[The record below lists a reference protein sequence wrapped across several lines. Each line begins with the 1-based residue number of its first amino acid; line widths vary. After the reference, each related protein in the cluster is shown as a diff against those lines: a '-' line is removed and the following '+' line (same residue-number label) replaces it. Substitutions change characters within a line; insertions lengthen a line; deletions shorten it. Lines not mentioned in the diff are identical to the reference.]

1 MAKVT
6 DLAGI
11 KQIIQPLEES
21 GTLVRR
27 SDEEVC
33 AAPFDFC
40 MLCILF
46 FYDVLVG
53 IRTKVWSILHG
64 LFLLLVLGCISCKD
78 GFAKSSLCFKSHQT
92 SKWKLENIP
101 LFF

>member
-33 AAPFDFC
+33 DARLDFC
-40 MLCILF
+40 LTNLTISFMYILF
-46 FYDVLVG
+46 
-53 IRTKVWSILHG
+53 
-64 LFLLLVLGCISCKD
+64 
-78 GFAKSSLCFKSHQT
+78 Q
-92 SKWKLENIP
+92 
-101 LFF
+101 